1 MSIIFNKAV
10 KKLLYNHL
18 GTKQSG
24 AILKMITTQVSNTQT
39 QTCVCSDCEG

>member
-24 AILKMITTQVSNTQT
+24 AILKMITTQLGKQYSDTNM
-39 QTCVCSDCEG
+39 CVQ